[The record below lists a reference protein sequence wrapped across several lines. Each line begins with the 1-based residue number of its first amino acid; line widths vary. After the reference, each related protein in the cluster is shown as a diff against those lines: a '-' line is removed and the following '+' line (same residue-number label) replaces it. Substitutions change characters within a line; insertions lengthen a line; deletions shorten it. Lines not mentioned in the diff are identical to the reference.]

1 MSNFKPFVVAVLL
14 AFLPFVFSEDCKR
27 LDGFWYNQL
36 GSEILLKHSSDGK
49 LVGEYRTAVERQRG
63 SSCGDHSIIL
73 GAAPLDSPGSTFAFA
88 VVWKNGSSTT
98 VWTAQCI
105 KCSDGH
111 EKILTSWL
119 LRSQVDT
126 CVDKW
131 KSTMIG
137 RDVFTRYEQVL
148 GPRKQ
153 GIDPT
158 SLPTISTDF
167 KTLKFTPRSPC
178 SLHGTWY
185 NDVGSQM
192 ILKQDYEGI
201 IVGEYRTSVERE
213 KNAAGS
219 THSQVFGIGTNGNVN
234 STFAFFVVWR
244 GGASVTGWVG
254 QCHICGSNKTE
265 QIEASW
271 LLKSKISSCDDNW
284 KSTLYSENSFT
295 TVEQKEGPRKELGT
309 HTPNRDG
316 EDDGNP
322 CGSAVVM
329 SVSYIMCA
337 FVLALNNII

>member
-1 MSNFKPFVVAVLL
+1 
-14 AFLPFVFSEDCKR
+14 
-27 LDGFWYNQL
+27 
-36 GSEILLKHSSDGK
+36 
-49 LVGEYRTAVERQRG
+49 
-63 SSCGDHSIIL
+63 
-73 GAAPLDSPGSTFAFA
+73 
-88 VVWKNGSSTT
+88 
-98 VWTAQCI
+98 
-105 KCSDGH
+105 
-111 EKILTSWL
+111 
-119 LRSQVDT
+119 
-126 CVDKW
+126 
-131 KSTMIG
+131 
-137 RDVFTRYEQVL
+137 
-148 GPRKQ
+148 
-153 GIDPT
+153 
-158 SLPTISTDF
+158 
-167 KTLKFTPRSPC
+167 C

-201 IVGEYRTSVERE
+201 IVGEYRTAVELE

-309 HTPNRDG
+309 HTPN
-316 EDDGNP
+316 
-322 CGSAVVM
+322 
-329 SVSYIMCA
+329 
-337 FVLALNNII
+337 

>member
-36 GSEILLKHSSDGK
+36 GSEILLKHSNDGK

-63 SSCGDHSIIL
+63 SSGGDHSIIL

-201 IVGEYRTSVERE
+201 IV
-213 KNAAGS
+213 
-219 THSQVFGIGTNGNVN
+219 
-234 STFAFFVVWR
+234 VWR

-284 KSTLYSENSFT
+284 KSTLYSESSFT
-295 TVEQKEGPRKELGT
+295 MVGQKEGPRKELGT

-316 EDDGNP
+316 EDDGKP